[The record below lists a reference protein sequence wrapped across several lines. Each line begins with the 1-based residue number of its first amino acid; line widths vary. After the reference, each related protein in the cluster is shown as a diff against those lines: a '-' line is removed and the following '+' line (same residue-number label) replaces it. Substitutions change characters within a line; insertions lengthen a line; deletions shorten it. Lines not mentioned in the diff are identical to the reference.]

1 MNLHDIAKEEHRRR
15 LAGEPPLPL
24 SQRPSSFAERTG
36 QARRFWVGKVIS
48 ILGGVALVAGW
59 VTFKSAWG
67 PTLTL
72 AGMATGVVGFI
83 ATCSAVRCPRCRVAV
98 VWHTYKTRSAATA
111 DQLAA
116 WQTTCPKCGYE
127 PPVASDKP
135 LQEKHGVVEQGVEA
149 DEAR

>member
-1 MNLHDIAKEEHRRR
+1 MNLYDIAKEEHRRR

-24 SQRPSSFAERTG
+24 LQRPPSFAERTG
-36 QARRFWVGKVIS
+36 QARRYWVGQAIS
-48 ILGGVALVAGW
+48 ILGGIVLVAGW
-59 VTFKSAWG
+59 FMFESAWG

-72 AGMATGVVGFI
+72 AGMSICLVGFI
-83 ATCSAVRCPRCRVAV
+83 ATCLAVRCPRCRVAV

-116 WQTTCPKCGYE
+116 WQVTCPKCGYE
-127 PPVASDKP
+127 PPVASEP
-135 LQEKHGVVEQGVEA
+135 RLQEKGGVVEQGVEA